1 MKLYNGLINLEKLK
15 KMTNKNVELM
25 RGEPEIAV
33 RKLAIPIMISMIL
46 TASYNIV
53 DGIWVAGLGQAAIA
67 GIGFVTP
74 IFMILNGISV
84 GLGNGATSSISR
96 AVGSKNHE
104 KANKSASHSLLIFL
118 ISSIILTVILLI
130 IQEPL
135 LKIYGAS
142 DQSLIEG
149 IKYGTPLFIGLF
161 AFMFANGGS
170 GILRGEGDMKRAM
183 YAMIVSV
190 LLNFILDPIFIY
202 IFNLGSAG
210 ASLATIVSSLGAAI
224 VILYW
229 IIIKKDTYINVN
241 LKEFKFESEIAKDI
255 LKVGIPSSLDM
266 FVMSIAMSFY
276 LKFISTCG
284 GEYGIAAFT
293 SGQRLYLFGIMPL
306 TAVASAVAAVSGSAY
321 GARNWE
327 YLSRTHNYGTKFA
340 MMISVLI
347 VIILVIFAPQ
357 LSLIFAYT
365 PETASLIPEITNF
378 LRIASFGLLLVGIG
392 MPSNFLYQ
400 GIGRGT
406 TSLAW
411 TIIRELILTVSFT
424 YIFGILLNWGL
435 TGIWLG
441 LAVGRIIAS
450 ILNYGYA
457 KYTIKKLKENFKKNK
472 IE

>member
-1 MKLYNGLINLEKLK
+1 MA
-15 KMTNKNVELM
+15 NKNVELM

-33 RKLAIPIMISMIL
+33 KKLAIPIMISMLL

-74 IFMILNGISV
+74 IFMILNGVSV

-96 AVGSKNHE
+96 AVGAKNHDG
-104 KANKSASHSLLIFL
+104 ASKSAIHSILIFL
-118 ISSIILTVILLI
+118 MASVLLTLVLLF

-135 LKIYGAS
+135 LKSFGAS
-142 DQSLIEG
+142 GQSLIEG
-149 IKYGTPLFIGLF
+149 IKYGTPLFAGLF

-190 LLNFILDPIFIY
+190 VLNFVLDPLFIY
-202 IFNLGSAG
+202 VLGLGSAG
-210 ASLATIVSSLGAAI
+210 ASLATIISSLGSAI
-224 VILYW
+224 VIMYW
-229 IIIKKDTYINVN
+229 ILIKKDTYVDVTF
-241 LKEFKFESEIAKDI
+241 KGFEFDFGVVKDI
-255 LKVGIPSSLDM
+255 LKVGIPASLDM
-266 FVMSIAMSFY
+266 FMMSLAMSFY
-276 LKFISTCG
+276 LMFVASIG

-306 TAVASAVAAVSGSAY
+306 TAIASAVAAVSGSAF
-321 GARNWE
+321 GARNWD
-327 YLSRTHNYGTKFA
+327 YLSRTHIYGTKFA
-340 MMISVLI
+340 MMFSVAIMLA
-347 VIILVIFAPQ
+347 LVIFAPQ

-365 PETASLIPEITNF
+365 PETAPLIPEITNF

-392 MPSNFLYQ
+392 MPSSFFYQ

-406 TSLAW
+406 TSLCW

-424 YIFGILLNWGL
+424 YLFGIVFGWGL
-435 TGIWLG
+435 TGIWVG

-450 ILNYGYA
+450 VLNFTYA
-457 KYTIKKLKENFKKNK
+457 RYTIRKLKNTLNS
-472 IE
+472 

>member
-1 MKLYNGLINLEKLK
+1 
-15 KMTNKNVELM
+15 
-25 RGEPEIAV
+25 
-33 RKLAIPIMISMIL
+33 MISMLL

-74 IFMILNGISV
+74 IFMVLNGFSV

-96 AVGSKNHE
+96 SVGAKNRERASK
-104 KANKSASHSLLIFL
+104 AAAHSLLIFL
-118 ISSIILTVILLI
+118 VASIVLTVTLLI

-135 LKIYGAS
+135 LKTYGAS
-142 DQSLIEG
+142 GQSLTEA
-149 IKYGTPLFIGLF
+149 IKYGTPLFLGLF

-190 LLNFILDPIFIY
+190 ALNFILDPLFIY
-202 IFNLGSAG
+202 VLNLGSAG
-210 ASLATIVSSLGAAI
+210 ASLATIVSSLGAAS
-224 VILYW
+224 VIIYW
-229 IIIKKDTYINVN
+229 ILIKKDTYVNVTF
-241 LKEFKFESEIAKDI
+241 KGFKFDSEIARDI
-255 LKVGIPSSLDM
+255 LKVGIPASLDM

-276 LKFISTCG
+276 LIFISSVG

-306 TAVASAVAAVSGSAY
+306 TAIASAVAAVSGSAF
-321 GARNWE
+321 GARNWD
-327 YLSRTHNYGTKFA
+327 YLSRTHIYGTKFA
-340 MMISVLI
+340 MAFSVVI
-347 VIILVIFAPQ
+347 VLILVIFAPQ
-357 LSLIFAYT
+357 LSMIFAYT
-365 PETASLIPEITNF
+365 SETAPLIPEITNF

-392 MPSNFLYQ
+392 MPSSFFYQ

-424 YIFGILLNWGL
+424 YLFGMVLNWGL
-435 TGIWLG
+435 TGIWVG

-450 ILNYGYA
+450 ILNFTYA
-457 KYTIKKLKENFKKNK
+457 RYTIRKLKSVLN
-472 IE
+472 